1 MNKLDILNRG
11 EFVEQLLNLI
21 KNISG
26 SSSSACFAINGA
38 WGSGKSFVL
47 DILQEEL
54 EKIQSESTM
63 MDRFFVIRYNCWKY
77 DYYEEPLIA
86 IVSSLLS
93 SIDEKIRLFPDAKKT
108 REVQG
113 VLKAAGEILLSIGS
127 TALKNKAGVD
137 IQQAYEIIKT
147 GKNDGAEA
155 YAKENEYDIYFSF
168 KKVMEK
174 LSGVLQKLAE
184 EQTVIFL
191 VDELDR
197 CLPEYAVKVLER
209 LHHLTEERNNII
221 TIISIDK
228 EQLMSSIKQIFGF
241 DNPEKYLEKFIN
253 FEVKLDYGIVSE
265 QVVEKYSDYVSMFD
279 KDLFQF
285 EDSVEE
291 CLQAIFQ
298 DIDIR
303 SQEQL
308 MKKIRLAHKLLYSD
322 KKDYTFMCMEILL
335 AVMICI
341 YHYNMSLFENSSINL
356 DSWEYVFEVKGE
368 KTKFS
373 DFFKHK
379 FENIEFRLGRS
390 FSDEPKSYVLP
401 EQPSLY
407 GAILLMWYWMHQ
419 KNHYTVIQME
429 SHGIYAPVYKNINEL
444 KKYAEMLEMIN

>member
-21 KNISG
+21 NNISD
-26 SSSSACFAINGA
+26 SRASVCFAINGV

-63 MDRFFVIRYNCWKY
+63 TDRFFVIRYNCWKY

-93 SIDEKIRLFPDAKKT
+93 SIDEKIRLFPDPKKT

-113 VLKAAGEILLSIGS
+113 VLKATGEVLLSIGS
-127 TALKNKAGVD
+127 IALKNKAGVD

-155 YAKENEYDIYFSF
+155 YAKESKYDIYFSF

-209 LHHLTEERNNII
+209 LHHLMEEKNNII

-228 EQLMSSIKQIFGF
+228 EQLMSSVKQIFGF
-241 DNPEKYLEKFIN
+241 DKPEKYLEKFIN
-253 FEVKLDYGIVSE
+253 FDVKLDYGIVSE
-265 QVVEKYSDYVSMFD
+265 QIVEKYSDYVSMFN

-291 CLQAIFQ
+291 YLQEVFR

-308 MKKIRLAHKLLYSD
+308 MKKISLVHKLLYSD

-341 YHYNMSLFENSSINL
+341 YHYDMSFFENLSIDV
-356 DSWEYVFEVKGE
+356 DSWEYVFTVKGK

-373 DFFKHK
+373 DFFKRK
-379 FENIEFRLGRS
+379 FENIKFRPGMS
-390 FSDEPKSYVLP
+390 FSDEPKSYILP

-407 GAILLMWYWMHQ
+407 GAILLMWYWMHK
-419 KNHYTVIQME
+419 KNASIVIQME
-429 SHGIYAPVYKNINEL
+429 SHGIYEPIYKNINEL
-444 KKYAEMLEMIN
+444 KKYVETVEMIN